1 MMLLL
6 SDGSSP
12 QNLGKP
18 LKEIDLDFPKIRF
31 WVPDSSLGMAYFGIQ
46 NYKIQF
52 SVNNRNES
60 RE

>member
-18 LKEIDLDFPKIRF
+18 LEEIDLDFPKIRF
-31 WVPDSSLGMAYFGIQ
+31 WVPDSSLGMAYLGIQ

-52 SVNNRNES
+52 
-60 RE
+60 